1 MKDFSRT
8 VGGPCPSTVSREPL
22 MAVSRGWPLDAGA
35 HELGQ
40 TASGQV
46 ISDYRMYRD
55 GYKSASG
62 EGSQLTESQP
72 TEGKRMALTDI
83 LNKLGGQKGEQGG
96 LAAIS
101 KLFDAD
107 GMQGILSKLQA
118 SGLDKQVMSWIGH
131 GQNEPV
137 TGDDIKNAVNPQQ
150 LSQVAQQSGMS
161 QDEVADH
168 VAQALPETVDKA
180 TPGGAV
186 PKQGFSM
193 ESLTGM
199 FKK

>member
-1 MKDFSRT
+1 
-8 VGGPCPSTVSREPL
+8 
-22 MAVSRGWPLDAGA
+22 
-35 HELGQ
+35 
-40 TASGQV
+40 
-46 ISDYRMYRD
+46 
-55 GYKSASG
+55 
-62 EGSQLTESQP
+62 
-72 TEGKRMALTDI
+72 MALTDI

-137 TGDDIKNAVNPQQ
+137 TGADIKNAVNPQQ

>member
-1 MKDFSRT
+1 
-8 VGGPCPSTVSREPL
+8 
-22 MAVSRGWPLDAGA
+22 
-35 HELGQ
+35 
-40 TASGQV
+40 
-46 ISDYRMYRD
+46 
-55 GYKSASG
+55 
-62 EGSQLTESQP
+62 
-72 TEGKRMALTDI
+72 MALTDI

>member
-1 MKDFSRT
+1 
-8 VGGPCPSTVSREPL
+8 
-22 MAVSRGWPLDAGA
+22 
-35 HELGQ
+35 
-40 TASGQV
+40 
-46 ISDYRMYRD
+46 
-55 GYKSASG
+55 
-62 EGSQLTESQP
+62 
-72 TEGKRMALTDI
+72 MALTDI

-101 KLFDAD
+101 KLFDGD
-107 GMQGILSKLQA
+107 GMQGILAKLQA
-118 SGLDKQVMSWIGH
+118 SGMDKQVMSWIGH
-131 GQNEPV
+131 GQNQPV
-137 TGDDIKNAVNPQQ
+137 TGDDIKNAVNPQL

-168 VAQALPETVDKA
+168 FAQALPEAVDKA

-193 ESLTGM
+193 DTLTGM

>member
-1 MKDFSRT
+1 M
-8 VGGPCPSTVSREPL
+8 
-22 MAVSRGWPLDAGA
+22 
-35 HELGQ
+35 
-40 TASGQV
+40 
-46 ISDYRMYRD
+46 
-55 GYKSASG
+55 G
-62 EGSQLTESQP
+62 E
-72 TEGKRMALTDI
+72 RMALTDI

-101 KLFDAD
+101 KLFDGD

-137 TGDDIKNAVNPQQ
+137 TGDDIKNAVDPQQ
-150 LSQVAQQSGMS
+150 LSQVAQ
-161 QDEVADH
+161 
-168 VAQALPETVDKA
+168 ALPEAVDKA

-186 PKQGFSM
+186 PQQGFSM
-193 ESLTGM
+193 DTLMGM